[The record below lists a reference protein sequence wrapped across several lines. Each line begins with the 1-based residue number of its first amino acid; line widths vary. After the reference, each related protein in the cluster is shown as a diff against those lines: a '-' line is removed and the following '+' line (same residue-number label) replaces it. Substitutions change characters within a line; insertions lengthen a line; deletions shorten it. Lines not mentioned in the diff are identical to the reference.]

1 MSMVEPALEDGKAEK
16 RKASFVALAVVAE
29 GCADHITNK

>member
-1 MSMVEPALEDGKAEK
+1 MGMIEPALTDDKANR
-16 RKASFVALAVVAE
+16 RKAGFAALAVVAE